1 MSGRR
6 IRLIVVHCS
15 AGPASQRAADIIAYH
30 TRPVSRGGRGWKAA
44 GYHYIVEADGT
55 VVEAV
60 GEEGVANGARGFNQD
75 SIHICYTG
83 GVDARGKAAD
93 TRTPAQKAALARLIA
108 GIRKRRGA
116 LPAAGHRDLSP
127 DRNGD
132 GRITP
137 DEWIKQCPCFD
148 ARAEYG

>member
-1 MSGRR
+1 MSSRR
-6 IRLIVVHCS
+6 IRRIVVHCS

-93 TRTPAQKAALARLIA
+93 TRTPAQLKAMEAYVKDFHRRFPEVRIIGHNEVAAKACPSFDVQKWLKSI
-108 GIRKRRGA
+108 GI
-116 LPAAGHRDLSP
+116 
-127 DRNGD
+127 N
-132 GRITP
+132 
-137 DEWIKQCPCFD
+137 Q
-148 ARAEYG
+148 